1 MVIHLRASFLFLF
14 AVATMHA
21 LPRPQQNKPAP
32 GPGTIVLNV
41 VVASKSGQPVSG
53 LRQQDFAILDNKAP
67 QTITSFAAV
76 DNGQAPV
83 EVVVVVDAVNI
94 GYENVAR
101 QRQEIEKF
109 LRMDG
114 GHLAFPTTI
123 AVSSDKGIEMQ
134 PEFSRDGAALR
145 ASLEQSDIGLRNI
158 RRSAGF
164 YGAEERFTISLH
176 SLEQLVMQ
184 EAPKPG
190 RKIILWVSPGWPLLS
205 GPGVAEQIDAK
216 QQDLIFSEIQNFSR
230 LFHQAQITL
239 YSVDPL
245 GTADIGFGTFYWQ
258 SFEKPIT
265 KPSQAL
271 PGNLALQVLA
281 AHSGGLAFNASN
293 DIAAQLQRC
302 TADLG
307 AYYQISYEQPLADQ
321 PRQYHN
327 IEVRVEKQGVTART
341 MRGYYA
347 QP

>member
-1 MVIHLRASFLFLF
+1 MSIHLRASFLFLL
-14 AVATMHA
+14 AVTTMHA
-21 LPRPQQNKPAP
+21 LPRPQQPTPAP

-41 VVASKSGQPVSG
+41 VVTSKSGQPVSG
-53 LRQQDFAILDNKAP
+53 LRQQDLAILDNKAP
-67 QTITSFAAV
+67 QTITSFATI
-76 DNGQAPV
+76 DNGQAKA
-83 EVVVVVDAVNI
+83 EVVVVIDAVNI

-101 QRQEIEKF
+101 QRQQVEKF
-109 LRMDG
+109 LRTDG

-134 PEFSRDGAALR
+134 PEFSRDGNALS

-164 YGAEERFTISLH
+164 YGADERFTISLH
-176 SLEQLVMQ
+176 SLQQLVVQ

-205 GPGVAEQIDAK
+205 GPGVVEQIDAK
-216 QQDLIFSEIQNFSR
+216 QQDLIFSESQNFLR
-230 LFHQAQITL
+230 FFRQAQITL

-245 GTADIGFGTFYWQ
+245 GTADIGAGTFYWQ

-281 AHSGGLAFNASN
+281 AQSGGLALNSSN

-302 TADLG
+302 SADLG

-327 IEVRVEKQGVTART
+327 IEVRVEKKGLTART
-341 MRGYYA
+341 LRGYYA